1 MSVQELGEL
10 LAVRGAG
17 GGEDVQF
24 VDVREEREAQLAA
37 LPHFQLLPLSRCRG
51 RGGGG
56 CQGMGRRGG
65 RREGDWPASML
76 VCVLSRAHPGHT
88 PCPAHSP
95 LQV

>member
-37 LPHFQLLPLSRCRG
+37 LPHFQLLPLSRC
-51 RGGGG
+51 GGGG
-56 CQGMGRRGG
+56 VRALGAGGEGR
-65 RREGDWPASML
+65 RREGELPA
-76 VCVLSRAHPGHT
+76 CW
-88 PCPAHSP
+88 
-95 LQV
+95 